1 MTSKRRLILI
11 ASALLCILFYSF
23 YLKER
28 LQFNESKSATTLAGM
43 QTYFRKYPQGRYV
56 KDLEI
61 LEEEMAYKLVKKDPS
76 MINISQYYK
85 YCGEGRRTDYVMFQ
99 EVKQASN
106 IDVVRSFIQSYP
118 NSKYISDAKKKLS
131 TMWTAE
137 FDIYE
142 EAVKKAGNS
151 ADAKSVAFFRELLKY
166 MKSKDLSQ
174 IYIKFNRTTRL
185 KDYTE
190 YSSEARNYLDL
201 MYTDH
206 PVKSNI
212 TSLKGNFSEGN
223 LESLEEDV
231 VKEMKSVFFGIFT
244 NDFFGIDKATNNS
257 KIGPNDLVLQI
268 SYEIESQEEV
278 VLGTKVPD
286 LWIHTQTSEYGV
298 SSFQGYI
305 IGIDAKFNFDFKI
318 PNSSQSYA
326 FKYIGDPGSNISG
339 FEGMNEGYRIM
350 VRNTFSDFVRNI
362 SDNFGLSR

>member
-1 MTSKRRLILI
+1 MTSKRRLILVS
-11 ASALLCILFYSF
+11 SALLCILFYSF

-43 QTYFRKYPQGRYV
+43 QTYFRKYPNGRYV
-56 KDLEI
+56 KELEV
-61 LEEEMAYKLVKKDPS
+61 LEEEMAYNLVKNNPS
-76 MINISQYYK
+76 MINIRQYYT
-85 YCGEGRRTDYVMFQ
+85 YCGEGRRMDYVMFQ

-118 NSKYISDAKKKLS
+118 KSKYISDAKQKLS
-131 TMWTAE
+131 ALWTAE

-190 YSSEARNYLDL
+190 YSAEARNYLDL

-212 TSLKGNFSEGN
+212 SSLKGNFSEGN

-244 NDFFGIDKATNNS
+244 NDFFGIDKATS
-257 KIGPNDLVLQI
+257 DTKIGPNDLVLNI

-286 LWIHTQTSEYGV
+286 LWVHSQSTEYGLK
-298 SSFQGYI
+298 SFKGYI
-305 IGIDAKFNFDFKI
+305 IGIDARFNFDFKI
-318 PNSSQSYA
+318 PNSNQSYG
-326 FKYIGDPGSNISG
+326 FKYIGKPGNNISG

-350 VRNTFSDFVRNI
+350 VRNTFSDFIRNI
-362 SDNFGLSR
+362 GDNFGLSR